1 MEQNMQNMKRG
12 CKKTAS
18 EESRAVRRG
27 AALLV
32 LKGEEEKSTKT
43 KPGAKPA

>member
-12 CKKTAS
+12 CKKIAS

-32 LKGEEEKSTKT
+32 LKGEEEKEYKNQTGS
-43 KPGAKPA
+43 